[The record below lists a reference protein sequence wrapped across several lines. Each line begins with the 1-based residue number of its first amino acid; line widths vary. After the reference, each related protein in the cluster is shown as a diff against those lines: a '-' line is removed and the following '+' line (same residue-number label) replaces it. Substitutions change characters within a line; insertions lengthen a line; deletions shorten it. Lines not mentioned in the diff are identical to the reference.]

1 MRKRNLSTRLLSILV
16 CVCMV
21 LCFLPAVAFAAD
33 MTGGEV
39 LYLKPNSNWTSGGAR
54 FAIYVYGSGDA
65 WESMVPVEGA
75 DGIYQVTVPSGNWTN
90 VIFCRMNPATTT
102 NDWSSKW
109 NQTGDLTYDGVN
121 NLCTVKSGQWD
132 CGMNVTWSVYSKEA
146 CPHENHDVDG
156 KCTSCGEPVEHSFV
170 GGSCVCGAV
179 NPNAFKVYFINSS
192 KWAEVAAYAW
202 TDGGDGLAWPGVAMT
217 KTDDTVNGFDVYE
230 AIFDVAYE
238 KVIFN
243 NNNQGSQTSDLAM
256 MPGQYYDLKNATWY
270 ESLDDVPAADPQ
282 ATDTFLVGSFNE
294 WSTTANEFK
303 RNAEGDA
310 IAYVSLELEA
320 NTQYEF
326 KIVRDGAWTSC
337 GTAITENVAE
347 LVFGADVNDNCS
359 ITTTAADTY
368 VFAYNLDSNTLS
380 VTYPEVE
387 EPACTHENHDVD
399 GKCTSCGEP
408 VEHSFVGGSCVC
420 GAVNPNAITVYFIN
434 SSKWA
439 EVSAH
444 AWIEGGEGT
453 NWPGVAMTKTDD
465 TVNGFDVYEAIFD
478 VAYEKVIF
486 NDNGNGAQTDNLVM
500 MAGQY
505 YYMKNATWYESL
517 DDVPCPHENHDLE
530 GKCPSCGETVGHEYV
545 NGTCVCGAIDPACM
559 AMTGGEVLYFKPNSN
574 WKADGAR
581 FAAFFFGIGNAWES
595 MVPVEGDDGI
605 YQVTVPSGNWSNLIF
620 CRMDPANTTNDW
632 NNKWN
637 QTGDLTYD
645 GVNNLCAIA
654 EEAWNDGEVVWS
666 VYSKPVCTHENHDV
680 DGKCTACGE
689 PVEHNYVDGVCAC
702 GSKNGIVAENGSLY
716 YYVDGKLNYA
726 GLIEID
732 GDLYYVRYNGEL
744 VQGKTYWPTKTN
756 GLKDYAGYYFDE
768 DGKLHERNGLVE
780 ENGGLYYYVN
790 SKLYYAGLIEIEG
803 NLYYIRSNGQAVTGC
818 TYWTTKTNGL
828 KEYAGYYFD
837 ETGKLCE

>member
-39 LYLKPNSNWTSGGAR
+39 LYLKPNSEWASANAR
-54 FAIYVYGSGDA
+54 FAIYVYGSGEA

-90 VIFCRMNPATTT
+90 VIFCRMNPATTD
-102 NDWSSKW
+102 NNWNNKW
-109 NQTGDLTYDGVN
+109 NQSGDLVYDGVN
-121 NLCTVKSGQWD
+121 NLCTIKNGQWD

-156 KCTSCGEPVEHSFV
+156 KCTACGEPVEHNYV
-170 GGSCVCGAV
+170 GGSCVCGAE
-179 NPNAFKVYFINSS
+179 NPDAFKVYFINSP
-192 KWAEVAAYAW
+192 KWDEVAAYAW
-202 TDGGDGLAWPGVAMT
+202 INGGAGLSWPGTLMT
-217 KTDDTVNGFDVYE
+217 KSGDTVNGCDVYE
-230 AIFDVAYE
+230 VIFDMAYE
-238 KVIFN
+238 SVIFN
-243 NNNQGSQTSDLAM
+243 NNNKGSQTDDLTM
-256 MPGQYYDLKNATWY
+256 VPGQYYDMNNDTWY
-270 ESLDDVPAADPQ
+270 ESLDDVPAVDPL

-320 NTQYEF
+320 ETKYDF
-326 KIVRDGAWTSC
+326 KIVRGGAWTSC
-337 GTAITENVAE
+337 DTAITGDISD
-347 LVFGADVNDNCS
+347 LVFSGDVSGNCS

-368 VFAYNLDSNTLS
+368 VFAYDLGSNTLS
-380 VTYPEVE
+380 VVYPEVE

-420 GAVNPNAITVYFIN
+420 GAVNPDAITVYYIN
-434 SSKWA
+434 SDNWDQVFA
-439 EVSAH
+439 Y
-444 AWIEGGEGT
+444 AWNEGGQALE
-453 NWPGVAMTKTDD
+453 WPGVIMTKTDD
-465 TVNGFDVYEAIFD
+465 TVNGFDVYAVTFD
-478 VAYEKVIF
+478 VPFEQVLF
-486 NDNGNGAQTDNLVM
+486 TNNSGNQTTDMAM
-500 MAGQY
+500 MPGQY
-505 YYMKNATWYESL
+505 FNQKDKVWYESL
-517 DDVPCPHENHDLE
+517 DQ
-530 GKCPSCGETVGHEYV
+530 
-545 NGTCVCGAIDPACM
+545 
-559 AMTGGEVLYFKPNSN
+559 
-574 WKADGAR
+574 
-581 FAAFFFGIGNAWES
+581 
-595 MVPVEGDDGI
+595 VPVLDPLATDVFLVGAFNEWSCVSDEFKLVAEGATTAS
-605 YQVTVPSGNWSNLIF
+605 VSMELE
-620 CRMDPANTTNDW
+620 ANTTYEFKVYRYGVWTSYPNAI
-632 NNKWN
+632 
-637 QTGDLTYD
+637 TGDVSGLMFSRTYE
-645 GVNNLCAIA
+645 NNCFMTTT
-654 EEAWNDGEVVWS
+654 EAGIYVFTFNTEDVTLS
-666 VYSKPVCTHENHDV
+666 ITYPVPACTHENHDV

-689 PVEHNYVDGVCAC
+689 PVEHIYVDGVCAC
-702 GSKNGIVAENGSLY
+702 GFKNGIVAENDGLY

-732 GDLYYVRYNGEL
+732 GDMYYVRCNGEL
-744 VQGKTYWPTKTN
+744 VRGKTYWTTKTN

-768 DGKLHERNGLVE
+768 DGKLHERNGLIE

-790 SKLYYAGLIEIEG
+790 SKLYYAGLIEIDG
-803 NLYYIRSNGQAVTGC
+803 NLYYIRSNGQAVTGR